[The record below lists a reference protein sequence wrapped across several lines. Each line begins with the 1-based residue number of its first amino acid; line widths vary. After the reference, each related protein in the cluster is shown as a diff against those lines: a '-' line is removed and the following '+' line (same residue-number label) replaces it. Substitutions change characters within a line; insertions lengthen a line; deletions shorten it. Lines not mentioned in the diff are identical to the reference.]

1 MSVLPVLPPASA
13 WVVLIAA
20 GCLEL
25 VWAAALAG
33 IGAGKGARH
42 RRSLAVFVLGLAGSM
57 TGLAWAM
64 LTLPAGTAYA
74 VWVGTGAVLTVVWGF
89 LTGQERATWMR
100 IGLLAVLIASIVG
113 LKVVA

>member
-1 MSVLPVLPPASA
+1 MSFLPVLSTGPA
-13 WVVLIAA
+13 WVVLVAA

-25 VWAAALAG
+25 VWAAALSGITAG
-33 IGAGKGARH
+33 SGAR
-42 RRSLAVFVLGLAGSM
+42 RRGAALLLVLGLVGSM
-57 TGLAWAM
+57 GGLAWAM

-89 LTGQERATWMR
+89 VTGQERATWAR
-100 IGLLAVLIASIVG
+100 VGLLAVLIASIVG

>member
-1 MSVLPVLPPASA
+1 MSVLPVLSPGFA
-13 WVVLIAA
+13 WLILIAA

-25 VWAAALAG
+25 VWAAALSG
-33 IGAGKGARH
+33 LGAGSKAR
-42 RRSLAVFVLGLAGSM
+42 RRQSSLLFLLGLGGSM

-89 LTGQERATWMR
+89 ATRQERPTWAR

>member
-1 MSVLPVLPPASA
+1 MSVLPALSPGLA
-13 WVVLIAA
+13 WLVLIVA

-25 VWAAALAG
+25 VWAAALSG
-33 IGAGKGARH
+33 LGSGSKAR
-42 RRSLAVFVLGLAGSM
+42 RRQSLLLFMVGLAGSM

-74 VWVGTGAVLTVVWGF
+74 VWVGTGAVLTVIWGF
-89 LTGQERATWMR
+89 LTGQERPTWTR
-100 IGLLAVLIASIVG
+100 IGLLAVLISSIVG

>member
-1 MSVLPVLPPASA
+1 MSVLPQLTPALA

-25 VWAAALAG
+25 VWAAALSG
-33 IGAGKGARH
+33 ISGSRGPRR
-42 RRSLAVFVLGLAGSM
+42 RRSVLLFVLGLAGSM
-57 TGLAWAM
+57 SGLAWAM
-64 LTLPAGTAYA
+64 LTLPTGTSYA

-89 LTGQERATWMR
+89 ATRQERPTWLR

-113 LKVVA
+113 LKAVA